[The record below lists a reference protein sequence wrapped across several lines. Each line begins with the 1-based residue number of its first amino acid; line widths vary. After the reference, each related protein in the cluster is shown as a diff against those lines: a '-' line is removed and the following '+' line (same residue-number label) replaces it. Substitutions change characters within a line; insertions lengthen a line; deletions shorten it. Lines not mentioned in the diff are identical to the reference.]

1 MNSEQLE
8 RFKSRLQGMLNE
20 LHGEVVDTVTDM
32 RSEAEPFPDPNDR
45 ASLESERNLT
55 LRIRDRERKLRSKIE
70 EALARIGDGTFG
82 ICESCGE
89 EIGQKRLEARPVTTL
104 CVACKESQEDLE
116 VKQHLA

>member
-1 MNSEQLE
+1 MNLDQIEH
-8 RFKSRLQGMLNE
+8 FKLRLQGMLNE
-20 LHGEVVDTVTDM
+20 LHGEVVETVTGM

-70 EALARIGDGTFG
+70 EALARIADGTFG

-89 EIGQKRLEARPVTTL
+89 PIGDKRLEARPVTTL
-104 CVACKESQEDLE
+104 CVACKESQEDQE
-116 VKQHLA
+116 IKQHLA